1 MKLIHILTSIIKEQD
16 DMQDAANAK
25 FLDVGLDFGNFKR
38 SIDSQINTARNLLV
52 NTLSKKLVNKR
63 VIARAS
69 KGTTGQIEKDY
80 TINVESVDVSQMGED
95 YHVIFKGTES
105 ADDQV
110 KDYYINIS
118 NKVKI
123 LGDVP
128 DTSLNTSNQSPET
141 LGDTTPQNLKGSGF
155 NQLPTAPAQPQV

>member
-16 DMQDAANAK
+16 DIQGTSNAK

-38 SIDSQINTARNLLV
+38 TIDSQINTARNLLV
-52 NTLSKKLVNKR
+52 NTLSKKLVNKK
-63 VIARAS
+63 VVARAS
-69 KGTTGQIEKDY
+69 KGTADQIEKDY
-80 TINVESVDVSQMGED
+80 TISIESIDVSQMGEK
-95 YHVIFKGTES
+95 YHIIFKGTES
-105 ADDQV
+105 NDDQT

-123 LGDVP
+123 IGDIP

-141 LGDTTPQNLKGSGF
+141 LGDTTPKNLKGPGF
-155 NQLPTAPAQPQV
+155 NQLPSAPTQPQV